1 MDLFSI
7 SSEECAEEIARAP
20 SSSIHQNKLATTLE
34 CIQCFWIAL
43 ENAIWCLY
51 TTQQFV
57 FTSLKVTMSK
67 EDKLIH

>member
-34 CIQCFWIAL
+34 CIQCF
-43 ENAIWCLY
+43 E
-51 TTQQFV
+51 
-57 FTSLKVTMSK
+57 
-67 EDKLIH
+67 